1 MDTANYYVPPAAGVD
16 SAGEIEEAGLV
27 PQSVVVQLKRNQG
40 WLNLVSIL
48 CFLLAVICISGGLAG
63 VWGAWRFREMS
74 KLASDVGST
83 ENWAFILLSA
93 IAVIVQG
100 RLLLAMWVRL
110 RRQIAAVQRM
120 AVGRALA
127 DLQRLL
133 ENQRKFWR
141 LTAIW
146 GLLVV
151 VSNSIDIWTQ
161 IAAFLEPSDKE
172 VIEERVK

>member
-1 MDTANYYVPPAAGVD
+1 
-16 SAGEIEEAGLV
+16 
-27 PQSVVVQLKRNQG
+27 
-40 WLNLVSIL
+40 
-48 CFLLAVICISGGLAG
+48 
-63 VWGAWRFREMS
+63 MS